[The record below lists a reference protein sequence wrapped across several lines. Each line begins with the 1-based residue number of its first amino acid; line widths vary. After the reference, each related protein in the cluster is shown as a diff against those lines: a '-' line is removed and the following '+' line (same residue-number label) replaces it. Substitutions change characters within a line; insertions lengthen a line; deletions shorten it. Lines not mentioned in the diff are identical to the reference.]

1 MPFMASEE
9 GRIGLQRGAPMA
21 IQAQAVSSKRIYKQ
35 TTLNGCIYRYTDVH
49 VTVIED
55 VLMHV
60 RGHGAT

>member
-1 MPFMASEE
+1 
-9 GRIGLQRGAPMA
+9 MA

-60 RGHGAT
+60 RGRGATWEESESRRVAMT